1 MPPRLHPT
9 RGWIRRLTT
18 RPPPPQPRS
27 PSSPAAHPS
36 NAIDRPSPP
45 AGVFLPKDRPTS
57 HRLHRASP
65 ASESHRGR
73 AQRERGVMT
82 PGARSPTT
90 GRRVEPGGGVRKQY
104 FQGWRR
110 KVGGR
115 GGRRQHPSPANASMI
130 VASRAEGFGTPR
142 PTMAEPYRTRQST
155 HMRAAEGFG
164 CHFQGW
170 HQQQQQQQQQQQ
182 KQQHNS
188 IGGGFNWTYNNWALR
203 AQYRVQ
209 GCDDPPVQRT
219 DHVKVGHTILG
230 ARGRT
235 CNTTAKY

>member
-1 MPPRLHPT
+1 M
-9 RGWIRRLTT
+9 
-18 RPPPPQPRS
+18 RPPPPRSRS

-57 HRLHRASP
+57 HRLFHRASP

-90 GRRVEPGGGVRKQY
+90 GHRVEPGGGVRKQY

-115 GGRRQHPSPANASMI
+115 GWRRQHPSPANASMI

-155 HMRAAEGFG
+155 NMRAAEGFG

-170 HQQQQQQQQQQQ
+170 HQQQQQQQQKTATQF
-182 KQQHNS
+182 HW
-188 IGGGFNWTYNNWALR
+188 GGEST
-203 AQYRVQ
+203 
-209 GCDDPPVQRT
+209 
-219 DHVKVGHTILG
+219 GHTTIG
-230 ARGRT
+230 HCERNTVCKGVMIRPYDGQTTPRWTTRYWAREDAPATLRLST
-235 CNTTAKY
+235 K